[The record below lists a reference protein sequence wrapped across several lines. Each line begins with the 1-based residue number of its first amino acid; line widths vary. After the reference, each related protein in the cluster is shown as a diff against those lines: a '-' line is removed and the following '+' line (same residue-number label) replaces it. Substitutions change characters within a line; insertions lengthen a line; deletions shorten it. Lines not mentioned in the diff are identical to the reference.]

1 MSSRSERRRKKKSPA
16 QGGPPPLP
24 FGRTGRIALATVAVC
39 LLAIGGA
46 YLLTRALVKPSRSDQ
61 DEISAL
67 ARRSIEVLPE
77 GQWPSLY
84 NDFTADFQG
93 HCTLADFTKAGSD
106 SATNLGVSLHL
117 LEFVSLKG
125 LAIDGTNAT
134 ATIVGDLKGQANS
147 TYETGAAFVKV
158 NGSWKIAPAS
168 GTTGSSAF
176 NQIPKPAPATPPGL
190 SPPT

>member
-46 YLLTRALVKPSRSDQ
+46 YLLTRPLVKQSSSDQ
-61 DEISAL
+61 DDIRAL
-67 ARRSIEVLPE
+67 ARRSIEVLPQ

-84 NDFTADFQG
+84 NDFTADFQAR
-93 HCTLADFTKAGSD
+93 CTPADFTKAGAD
-106 SATNLGVSLHL
+106 SATNLGASLHL
-117 LEFVSLKG
+117 LEFSDLKG
-125 LAIDGTNAT
+125 LAINGTNAT

-147 TYETGAAFVKV
+147 AYDVDATFVKV
-158 NGSWKIAPAS
+158 NGAWKLAPAS
-168 GTTGSSAF
+168 GTAGCSAF
-176 NQIPKPAPATPPGL
+176 NQIPTPVPATPPVL
-190 SPPT
+190 PT